1 QPHGADAAEAV
12 GEAPAPWWE
21 EPARSEPEPLPAAPQ
36 EADPATAEP
45 EPAAGDAEA
54 PGAPEPPAAAE
65 PLSRTEVIP
74 VLTEEMLAAYD
85 EARRDGTPEDEEEAE
100 PRRDAPGSTLLP
112 PLPPGVS
119 DSSGWGPSWR

>member
-1 QPHGADAAEAV
+1 M
-12 GEAPAPWWE
+12 
-21 EPARSEPEPLPAAPQ
+21 
-36 EADPATAEP
+36 
-45 EPAAGDAEA
+45 
-54 PGAPEPPAAAE
+54 
-65 PLSRTEVIP
+65 IP